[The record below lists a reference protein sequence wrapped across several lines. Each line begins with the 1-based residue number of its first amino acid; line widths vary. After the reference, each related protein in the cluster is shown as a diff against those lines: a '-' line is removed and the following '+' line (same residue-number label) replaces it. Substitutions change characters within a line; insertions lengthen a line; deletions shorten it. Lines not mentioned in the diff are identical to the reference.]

1 MNFIQSA
8 FENLWEHLTG
18 LSASVWGYIKTYVL
32 PVLKSG
38 AGTLLI
44 DLAPAALKA
53 VTDAEGQGGSNS
65 EKLSYALT
73 QIKSAAAASGVVVG
87 TSVLNA
93 LLENAVQQL
102 KASQT
107 SASTDSSTSGAA

>member
-38 AGTLLI
+38 VGTLLI

-53 VTDAEGQGGSNS
+53 VTDAEAQGGSNS

-73 QIKSAAAASGVVVG
+73 QIRNAAAASGVVVG

-93 LLENAVQQL
+93 LLENAVQQF

-107 SASTDSSTSGAA
+107 SASSGSSTSGAA